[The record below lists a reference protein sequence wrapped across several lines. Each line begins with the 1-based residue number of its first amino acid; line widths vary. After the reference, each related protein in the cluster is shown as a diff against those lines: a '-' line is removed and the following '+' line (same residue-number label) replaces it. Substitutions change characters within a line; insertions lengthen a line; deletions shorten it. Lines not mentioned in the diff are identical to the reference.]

1 MKSRYTELIEQ
12 LKKEGYSMEDINEI
26 VKLRAGYAK
35 ECEKIADQCTE
46 EGFPSHGS
54 NYELRCENICS
65 WYDER
70 EDEIHAKYEKEVK
83 K

>member
-35 ECEKIADQCTE
+35 ECEEIVDQCTE
-46 EGFPSHGS
+46 EGLPSHGS
-54 NYELRCENICS
+54 NYELRCENIRS

-70 EDEIHAKYEKEVK
+70 EDEIHAKYEKEAEK
-83 K
+83 